1 MNRNDVLRSMQ
12 NSGGD
17 LQGMLHFLQKYIMY
31 RKNVL
36 WTPKRIDPIQ
46 IYEAH
51 QYAIEWSM
59 REFNICILR
68 NKQGQAVKIF

>member
-1 MNRNDVLRSMQ
+1 MNRDDVLRSMQ
-12 NSGGD
+12 NGGD
-17 LQGMLHFLQKYIMY
+17 MQGMLYFLQKYIMY
-31 RKNVL
+31 RKKIL
-36 WTPKRIDPIQ
+36 WTPKRIDPMQ